1 MVTDTYLS
9 HIRRE
14 RIIPTCCHIVLQL
27 IVLLICSAH
36 ITAGSTQ
43 RLRGKGGWTGRRDVL
58 ERTVKNA
65 QNGLISKE
73 KIRLLAGGGK
83 KNGAKK
89 TKMRKFCWV
98 RHNNQNPTVMGTDPV
113 PPLQP

>member
-1 MVTDTYLS
+1 MTDTYLS

-43 RLRGKGGWTGRRDVL
+43 KRGLDRQESCAGENSQKCTEWPNQQRENQALGRRGK
-58 ERTVKNA
+58 
-65 QNGLISKE
+65 E
-73 KIRLLAGGGK
+73 K
-83 KNGAKK
+83 
-89 TKMRKFCWV
+89 
-98 RHNNQNPTVMGTDPV
+98 
-113 PPLQP
+113 